1 MMNKKSNASDFKAEL
16 ESLSEIEVLENEE
29 MWSIRVIDEVS
40 SKESIFGIILKFP
53 LQDNPTQR

>member
-1 MMNKKSNASDFKAEL
+1 MNKESNASDIKAEL

-40 SKESIFGIILKFP
+40 RKESIPGVIIQLP
-53 LQDNPTQR
+53 LQDNPTKR

>member
-1 MMNKKSNASDFKAEL
+1 MNEISTASEFKAEL

-29 MWSIRVIDEVS
+29 MWSIRIIDEVS
-40 SKESIFGIILKFP
+40 SKESISGVIIQLP

>member
-1 MMNKKSNASDFKAEL
+1 MNEISTASEFKAEL

-29 MWSIRVIDEVS
+29 MWSIRIIDEVS
-40 SKESIFGIILKFP
+40 SKESISGVILKFL

>member
-1 MMNKKSNASDFKAEL
+1 MNEKSTASDFKAEL
-16 ESLSEIEVLENEE
+16 ESLSETEVLENEE

-40 SKESIFGIILKFP
+40 RKESISGVIVQLP

>member
-1 MMNKKSNASDFKAEL
+1 MSKKSDASDFKAEL

-29 MWSIRVIDEVS
+29 MWSIRVIDEVL
-40 SKESIFGIILKFP
+40 SKESIFGVIIQLS

>member
-1 MMNKKSNASDFKAEL
+1 MNKKSNASDFKAEL
-16 ESLSEIEVLENEE
+16 ESLAEIEVLENEE

-40 SKESIFGIILKFP
+40 RKESISGVIIQLS

>member
-1 MMNKKSNASDFKAEL
+1 MSKKSDASDFRSEL
-16 ESLSEIEVLENEE
+16 ESLVEIEVLENEE

-40 SKESIFGIILKFP
+40 RKESISGVIIQLS